1 MRLLV
6 LDEADKLFELNSADR
21 PTKGAAAGGGEGE
34 DEGEEEDEDEDEEN
48 ITATSFLSQI
58 DELLAACDHPSVQR
72 ALFSATMG
80 QQVTIGNRNFTQ
92 FHASNPRVRHRC
104 LNREIII

>member
-1 MRLLV
+1 MV

-34 DEGEEEDEDEDEEN
+34 DEDEEEDEEDEEN

-80 QQVTIGNRNFTQ
+80 QQVTIGNRNFTRQ
-92 FHASNPRVRHRC
+92 IHDFAIAV
-104 LNREIII
+104 